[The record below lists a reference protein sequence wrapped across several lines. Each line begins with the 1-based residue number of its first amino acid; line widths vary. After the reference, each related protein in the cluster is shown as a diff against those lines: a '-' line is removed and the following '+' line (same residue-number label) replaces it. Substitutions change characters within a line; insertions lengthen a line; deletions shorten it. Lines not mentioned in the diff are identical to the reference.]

1 MGVQIYSD
9 RTQPYGV
16 TADVS
21 SNSWRSKNERLR
33 NSEFDYYRDME
44 NLGIVSNR
52 IDVDVLKYVL
62 IAVVAVMGLL
72 FVSRIYKYKN
82 GYVAK

>member
-9 RTQPYGV
+9 RTQPYSL
-16 TADVS
+16 TDDVY
-21 SNSWRSKNERLR
+21 SNSWKSRNERLR

-44 NLGIVSNR
+44 KFGIANNL
-52 IDVDVLKYVL
+52 IDVDVLKYVI
-62 IAVVAVMGLL
+62 IAVVAVMALL